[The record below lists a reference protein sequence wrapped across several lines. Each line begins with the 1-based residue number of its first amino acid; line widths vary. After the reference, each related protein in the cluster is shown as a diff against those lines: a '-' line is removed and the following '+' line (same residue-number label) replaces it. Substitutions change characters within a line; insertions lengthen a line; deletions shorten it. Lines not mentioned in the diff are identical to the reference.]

1 VPAVTRIGDADVT
14 HCSGMVRAQGS
25 GNVFCNGIP
34 ISRQGDINSVHLFP
48 NPSPPPDCLP
58 HTAPITSGS
67 STVKVN
73 GLGCGRVGDALTA
86 CTSVAAGS
94 GNVFAGG

>member
-1 VPAVTRIGDADVT
+1 MPAVTRIGDADVS

-34 ISRQGDINSVHLFP
+34 ISRQGDNNTGHLLP
-48 NPSPPPDCLP
+48 GVPCPS
-58 HTAPITSGS
+58 HSAPIGSGS
-67 STVKVN
+67 GSVFVN
-73 GLGCGRVGDALTA
+73 GKGSGRIGDAT

-94 GNVFAGG
+94 PNVFAGG